1 MDADLV
7 WLFDLDNTL
16 HRADGHVFPQL
27 NRSMTRYIENLLN
40 LDAEAASEVRQRYWR
55 LYGATLLGLMR
66 HRDVDPHH
74 FLRETHDFPDL
85 KVMVQRE
92 PLLKSVLAQLPGR
105 KIVFSNAPAHYA
117 RAVLA
122 LLRIDTAFDE
132 VFCIEH
138 TRFNPKPSL
147 KGFRRLIA
155 EHGLRASR
163 CVMVEDTLG
172 NLRAAKRLGMRTVW
186 VDRSP
191 RALRYVDINVSHVR
205 ELPRRLRQL
214 IHH

>member
-1 MDADLV
+1 
-7 WLFDLDNTL
+7 
-16 HRADGHVFPQL
+16 
-27 NRSMTRYIENLLN
+27 
-40 LDAEAASEVRQRYWR
+40 
-55 LYGATLLGLMR
+55 
-66 HRDVDPHH
+66 
-74 FLRETHDFPDL
+74 
-85 KVMVQRE
+85 
-92 PLLKSVLAQLPGR
+92 
-105 KIVFSNAPAHYA
+105 
-117 RAVLA
+117 
-122 LLRIDTAFDE
+122 
-132 VFCIEH
+132 
-138 TRFNPKPSL
+138 
-147 KGFRRLIA
+147 GFRRLIA